1 MEEVGGWL
9 PQNLSRNGMGINPRL
24 QLLIFLFYVTS
35 GMPIRHLAVAVGVK
49 RTTCQFIIRNV
60 VTVLVENGFINE
72 WITVPTEVS
81 IKILLVAVVC
91 KI

>member
-9 PQNLSRNGMGINPRL
+9 PQNMSRNGMGINPRL

-60 VTVLVENGFINE
+60 VNVLVANGFVNE

-81 IKILLVAVVC
+81 IKISFIGGCGL
-91 KI
+91 